1 MEGLNATVGVVREEG
16 DGGKKGSRTRSP
28 RLFAAYPSLAPAEGR
43 GGRRPVGD
51 LGGTPAPGSAV
62 APTVPSLPEPPTARS
77 AGRPVPQP
85 SRLRRALGQPPVSR
99 AQASEAGRASHLREH
114 VHLSS
119 KADQRGTGTVTQW

>member
-1 MEGLNATVGVVREEG
+1 MPRLELYVKKVMV
-16 DGGKKGSRTRSP
+16 GKKDREHAHRGSLLLI
-28 RLFAAYPSLAPAEGR
+28 RLWRLRRGG